1 MGDRVFIARQDT
13 LEGVKADTEK
23 LQRGQETAQEVLDAV
38 KEDTEELKTAGKGLQ
53 ISFPSKYYISAYT
66 ASMMPWN
73 ATYSCC
79 FAAIGKDVHILQ
91 GTKHYVFDMET
102 FEWEETADAPYD
114 TTNGCAIGLAGGI
127 HLFGGNGGARKHYVY
142 ENGEWTEKK
151 DTPRAMTGG
160 VADVWG
166 NVVILVEPNSRYITK
181 WVPET
186 DEYDVITTGRKY
198 TAAYFGAFVW
208 SNNLHIFGGNTETA
222 GTMHDF
228 VELRS
233 GTVTAA
239 TALPVSFNRING
251 DYSSK
256 YGLFIHSLRIQS
268 GNGDKSYYFTKNSAD
283 ANVSIRTAENDNGNG
298 TTADIWR
305 YTYGQA
311 MVKFHGSNISVPKF
325 CYEFWLPKDFC
336 ICYKGSFLI
345 VGGKS
350 KGNNIYEYEQ
360 KEDGVVTLL
369 CQHDKSW
376 NFDLGGMVLRTST
389 TIASFLEG
397 FMTIFYRGKKREI

>member
-1 MGDRVFIARQDT
+1 M
-13 LEGVKADTEK
+13 
-23 LQRGQETAQEVLDAV
+23 
-38 KEDTEELKTAGKGLQ
+38 
-53 ISFPSKYYISAYT
+53 
-66 ASMMPWN
+66 
-73 ATYSCC
+73 
-79 FAAIGKDVHILQ
+79 
-91 GTKHYVFDMET
+91 
-102 FEWEETADAPYD
+102 
-114 TTNGCAIGLAGGI
+114 
-127 HLFGGNGGARKHYVY
+127 
-142 ENGEWTEKK
+142 
-151 DTPRAMTGG
+151 
-160 VADVWG
+160 
-166 NVVILVEPNSRYITK
+166 EPNSRYITK

-305 YTYGQA
+305 YSYGQVT
-311 MVKFHGSNISVPKF
+311 VKFQNMNISVPAF
-325 CYEFWLPKDFC
+325 GYEFWLPKDFC
-336 ICYKGSFLI
+336 IWYKGSFFI
-345 VGGKS
+345 IGGRPR
-350 KGNNIYEYEQ
+350 GNSIYKYEQ
-360 KEDGVVTLL
+360 KEDGIVRVL
-369 CQHDKSW
+369 CQHDKTV
-376 NFDLGGMVLRTST
+376 NLDLGSMTLRAGNA
-389 TIASFLEG
+389 IARFLEG
-397 FMTIFYRGKKREI
+397 FVTITSKASGSHRQSEEEGRSDCEATAF